1 MLTFF
6 LGRCCQLQIL
16 YYIWWS
22 LVKLIDRVV
31 ERVVTFGAFRSA
43 VSQKVIVLFAGFVC
57 LLNLEALLLSCGRVG
72 FARLSRAASQSL
84 CAAPLEMAARCRW
97 AWAWHSFRAAIGVLS
112 IQISE
117 PPCPHGKLVIM
128 RKCNRLLAPDRFLAR
143 VMPSGFSISLLQ
155 KFWAPPK
162 IMKVDQNVVQFVK
175 DLHTFLKK

>member
-1 MLTFF
+1 M
-6 LGRCCQLQIL
+6 
-16 YYIWWS
+16 
-22 LVKLIDRVV
+22 
-31 ERVVTFGAFRSA
+31 VTFGAFRSA